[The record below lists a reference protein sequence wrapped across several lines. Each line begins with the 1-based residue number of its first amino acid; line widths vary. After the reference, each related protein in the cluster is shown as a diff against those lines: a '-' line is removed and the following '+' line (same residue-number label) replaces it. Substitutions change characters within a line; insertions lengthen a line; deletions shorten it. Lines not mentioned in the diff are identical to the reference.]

1 MAGHALRRGR
11 ARGTRRAIQADLAAA
26 FPTLPLYGGS
36 IDVFVPHVTIVEGGA
51 ADDPAVDADPGWD
64 ELPVSV
70 AVGEVEL
77 IVRSGAAR
85 WHVERRIPDAGA
97 DARAQE
103 RRRPSR
109 GSSPRSASRTS
120 A

>member
-1 MAGHALRRGR
+1 M
-11 ARGTRRAIQADLAAA
+11 
-26 FPTLPLYGGS
+26 
-36 IDVFVPHVTIVEGGA
+36 TIAEGGA

-85 WHVERRIPDAGA
+85 WHVERRFPM
-97 DARAQE
+97 
-103 RRRPSR
+103 R
-109 GSSPRSASRTS
+109 G
-120 A
+120 